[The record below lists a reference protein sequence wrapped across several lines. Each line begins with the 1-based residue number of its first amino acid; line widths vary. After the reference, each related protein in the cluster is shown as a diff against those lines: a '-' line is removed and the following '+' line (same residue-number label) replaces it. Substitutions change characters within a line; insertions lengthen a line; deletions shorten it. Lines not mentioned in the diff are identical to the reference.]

1 METDLSGTPGGAQL
15 RKQEAEMVGSGERGR
30 SVACVQNYTGNRKQQ
45 WLCILGQVWG
55 LLPRGLCQ
63 KAGTEGQGLP
73 KAVCPGSRTPEQR
86 VLRIFPVFAEC
97 NQAYERKSELL
108 GSLS

>member
-1 METDLSGTPGGAQL
+1 MEADLSGTPGGTQL
-15 RKQEAEMVGSGERGR
+15 RKQEAEMANEADRWPGCRIIP
-30 SVACVQNYTGNRKQQ
+30 GNRKQQ

-73 KAVCPGSRTPEQR
+73 KAVCPGSRTPEQG
-86 VLRIFPVFAEC
+86 VLRIFLVFTEC